1 MLRLLF
7 KILHL
12 FMNNTHQ
19 TFLVYGVSQGLGE
32 AIIQIIPKTTDKI
45 YGISRTEPQKM
56 ANLNWICADLACPS
70 EAVEKVKN
78 VIKNQK
84 IDVFIYNVG
93 VWENQA
99 FTDAYN
105 FESIS
110 STEIE
115 KIININ
121 MRSCIQSIQSLLD
134 NLKQSNNAKIILIGS
149 TWGVDHHNGKELIFS
164 ATKFALRGIVESLRT
179 LLREHLIGV
188 SLLNLGYLAT
198 EYKINTPTEQVLQQT
213 DCGLI
218 PLSDVIAAIQFIV
231 STSKASC
238 VKEILMPAM
247 KDENI

>member
-1 MLRLLF
+1 MLRSLF

-32 AIIQIIPKTTDKI
+32 AIIQTIPKTTDKI

-56 ANLNWICADLACPS
+56 ANLNWICADLTRPS
-70 EAVEKVKN
+70 KAVKKVKN
-78 VIKNQK
+78 IIKNQK

-164 ATKFALRGIVESLRT
+164 ATKFALRGIVESLRA

-198 EYKINTPTEQVLQQT
+198 EYKMDIPTEQVLQQS